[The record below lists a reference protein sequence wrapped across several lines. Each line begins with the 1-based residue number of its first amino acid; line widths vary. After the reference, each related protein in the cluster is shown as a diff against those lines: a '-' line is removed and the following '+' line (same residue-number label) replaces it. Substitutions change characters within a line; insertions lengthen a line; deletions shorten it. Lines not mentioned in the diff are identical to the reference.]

1 MSRPSIALTIALA
14 IVGVVVLTEESYAI
28 KKIAREVNRRVY
40 GFDRYVDMGVVL
52 RVVRRDPKGEI
63 LLQSGLRVTALREHR
78 WGGVV
83 DTKAT
88 QPSIVRMSKSPREWL
103 CSEDQEPII
112 LHSDDKPLGQLVI
125 GSEGSG
131 KTTALCM
138 WHHRMW
144 TLNLG
149 EFREGGQTAP
159 TLGRLGNV
167 KIEMLKVW
175 SPAWASYVA
184 RDEFEGFELC
194 DGSRIRYRYTHQQS
208 QAKGAPIQG
217 YNWSWCGRDEMQDQV
232 EAHADIESR
241 GRAARGGGTYY
252 KQLGTATA
260 KDDPNWRTLRDS
272 LVAGGKWQASRLLVA
287 NSPFVSPTFLDDK
300 RASGVTDRE
309 FRRRWCAEDL
319 PPESRL
325 YFNWSREDN
334 LRPVPV
340 LGARKVTS
348 FVLSKRVGPG
358 FGLLIGN
365 DPGTA
370 KSGSV
375 ILDAYEIKGTPG
387 WVWWV
392 RGELF
397 TTHATPEQHAMQLLE
412 IVQSDEYGMN
422 RPRGEQAHVRS
433 QPMGFSEDKPDMD
446 TYKVWRRVG
455 FDIRA
460 AQAKEDGSGTGR
472 IGLESRIG
480 MVNTLFCD
488 ARGVRR
494 LFIDCDDLRRPR
506 APKLVE
512 ALETIERDERGR
524 VQHDKRLDYDK
535 SDLPDALGYALWPWE
550 KELASALRA
559 DIRKGMHA

>member
-1 MSRPSIALTIALA
+1 MIAWLLVALTL
-14 IVGVVVLTEESYAI
+14 GGSVLTEESFAI
-28 KKIAREVNRRVY
+28 KRIAREVNRRVY
-40 GFDRYVDMGVVL
+40 GFDRFVDMGVHL
-52 RVVRRDPKGEI
+52 KVVRRDPNGEI
-63 LLQSGLRVTALREHR
+63 TLPSGLRVTQVDERR

-83 DTKAT
+83 DTKAST
-88 QPSIVRMSKSPREWL
+88 PYIKSGSKNPRVWI
-103 CSEDQEPII
+103 CSEDQFPII
-112 LHSDDKPLGQLVI
+112 MHSDDLPMGQLVI

-175 SPAWASYVA
+175 APNWGRYVA

-208 QAKGAPIQG
+208 AAKGAPIQG

-260 KDDPNWRTLRDS
+260 KDDPNWRTLRDG
-272 LVAGGKWQASRLLVA
+272 LIAGGKWRASKLLVA
-287 NSPFVSPTFLDDK
+287 NSPFVSPTFLEDK

-309 FRRRWCAEDL
+309 FRRRWLAEDL

-325 YFNWSREDN
+325 YFNWDRAHN
-334 LRPVPV
+334 LKPVP
-340 LGARKVTS
+340 
-348 FVLSKRVGPG
+348 
-358 FGLLIGN
+358 LIGATKITSQVVHAKIGKEGVTLLAGH
-365 DPGTA
+365 DPGVA
-370 KSGSV
+370 KSAS
-375 ILDAYEIKGTPG
+375 ILVEAYQIRGEADP
-387 WVWWV
+387 VWWV

-397 TTHATPEQHAMQLLE
+397 TTHVPTESHARTLLAK
-412 IVQSDEYGMN
+412 VQDEFGVN
-422 RPRGEQAHVRS
+422 KTANGGKLHVRA
-433 QPMGFSEDKPDMD
+433 QPVGQSEDKPDED
-446 TYKVWRRVG
+446 IYRIWRALG
-455 FDIRA
+455 IDIRA
-460 AQAKEDGSGTGR
+460 AQYKKDGTGTGHIPR
-472 IGLESRIG
+472 ESRVE

-488 ARGVRR
+488 ATGRRR
-494 LFIDCDDLRRPR
+494 LFIDCDDLRKPC

-512 ALETIERDERGR
+512 ALETIERDESGR
-524 VQHDKRLDYDK
+524 ISKDKRLDYDK
-535 SDLPDALGYALWPWE
+535 SDPPDALGYILWPWE
-550 KELASALRA
+550 KTAASNVRA
-559 DIRKGMHA
+559 DVRKKVNV